1 MKPVECTGCI
11 ADGVTTW
18 RPLAEG
24 PGKRCATHKRA
35 VAKARK
41 LANHDRYVQKTYG
54 LAPGQYAA
62 LYEAQG
68 GLCAICGPKTGR
80 NGSTKRLAVDHDHKA
95 ECILRG
101 DHPADKGCPICVR
114 GLACGRCN
122 QNLIVHPIDTLIR
135 TINYLL
141 DPPARRLLALT
152 PEVADGSD
160 IRLS

>member
-80 NGSTKRLAVDHDHKA
+80 NGSTKRLAVDHDHA
-95 ECILRG
+95 C
-101 DHPADKGCPICVR
+101 CPGPKSCGKCVR
-114 GLACGRCN
+114 GLLCLGCN
-122 QNLIVHPIDTLIR
+122 K
-135 TINYLL
+135 LL
-141 DPPARRLLALT
+141 GLWGDDPGMFERGAVYVRNPPAWKVLRG
-152 PEVADGSD
+152 V
-160 IRLS
+160 